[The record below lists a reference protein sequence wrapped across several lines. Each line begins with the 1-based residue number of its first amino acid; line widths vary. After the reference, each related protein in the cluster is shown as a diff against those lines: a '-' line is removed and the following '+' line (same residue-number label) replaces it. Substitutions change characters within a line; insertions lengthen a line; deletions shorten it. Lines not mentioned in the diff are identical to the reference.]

1 MATPSSTS
9 SPSFQ
14 LGDVYYVLFRH
25 KWKIMTCILVGVVA
39 AAVIY
44 KRQPPPYTSEAKL
57 FIRFVI
63 SEGRSAEPGE
73 NDTITMS
80 PDGRGATVINSEVQ
94 IITSRDISEIVA
106 RNIGP
111 EKILAGIS
119 DSRSVAE
126 AASVVRSG
134 LTVEL
139 PSKSSTVR
147 LLYQHPNAEMAQLI
161 LNDIVKTYLKRHQE
175 IHRSPGM
182 VGDFLAQETD
192 QLRARLVGTEEELRK
207 VNQKAGVVSLEDSKR
222 AFSEQLNRIR
232 GDILN
237 SQIEL
242 ASRTSVYEQMTKQLP
257 AGATQDTPAAVP
269 PRQVEAYQK
278 VLTQLNQLQKREQDL
293 LNYFKEGA
301 TRVQEVRAQIAEAET
316 QKQQLLTEFP
326 GLIQIA
332 PAVIQAQG
340 NRPTGFDPQAE
351 AAQITSLQAKIKMLI
366 QQMEQIRT
374 EISALEQLESTIL
387 DLRRRKGLE
396 EANYLRYSSS
406 LEQSRIKEAMGDGK
420 VSNISIVQ
428 APTPAFRDWM
438 PIRKIAGGIAIGGV
452 ALGIAWAFLIEMFL
466 DHSVRRPAEVE
477 RLLHAP
483 LFISIPRLKFNGRP
497 GNKIEPTALTATLP
511 EGAPA
516 PQAESSAG
524 LGQVAV
530 QRAKSSD
537 HLALEPFHQTLRDRL
552 ISYFESINLRHK
564 PKLIAVTGLGRSSG
578 VTTTAA
584 GLARSFSETGE
595 GNVLLVDMT
604 QGQGSAQH
612 FQRGTQV
619 GLDQLLD
626 TRNSAFV
633 RDNLYVVSEHSG
645 GDRLAKGMPQRFNQL
660 VPKLKASDF
669 DYIIFDMPPVNQISI
684 TPRLAGFMDMTLLVV
699 ESEKTDRHVA
709 ERAAELLSQSK
720 TNVGVVLNK
729 NKSYVPS
736 KLQQDHEFM
745 LGM

>member
-1 MATPSSTS
+1 MASSTTSS
-9 SPSFQ
+9 SPGFQ
-14 LGDVYYVLFRH
+14 LGDIYYVLFRH
-25 KWKIMTCILVGVVA
+25 KWKILVCAVLGFA
-39 AAVIY
+39 AAVTVY
-44 KRQPPPYTSEAKL
+44 KQQPPPYTSEAKL
-57 FIRFVI
+57 FIRFLI
-63 SEGRSAEPGE
+63 SDRSAEPGE
-73 NDTITMS
+73 NDTVTVA
-80 PDGRGATVINSEVQ
+80 PDARGATVINNEIQ
-94 IITSRDISEIVA
+94 IITSRDLSEIVA
-106 RNIGP
+106 KNIGP

-119 DSRSVAE
+119 DGRSLVE

-134 LTVEL
+134 LLVEV
-139 PSKSSTVR
+139 PSKSNTLR
-147 LLYQHPNAEMAQLI
+147 LQFQHPNAEIAQQVLGEI
-161 LNDIVKTYLKRHQE
+161 IKSYLKRHQE
-175 IHRSPGM
+175 IHRAPGM

-192 QLRARLVGTEEELRK
+192 QLRARLAQTEEELRK
-207 VNQKAGVVSLEDSKR
+207 INQKAGVVSLEASKQ
-222 AFSEQLNRIR
+222 AFSDQLNKIR
-232 GDILN
+232 NEIN
-237 SQIEL
+237 ATQIEL
-242 ASRTSVYEQMTKQLP
+242 AGRTSVYEQMVKTAP
-257 AGATQDTPAAVP
+257 VENTEDTATAAVP
-269 PRQVEAYQK
+269 VQQIETYQK
-278 VLTQLNQLQKREQDL
+278 IGAQLNQLRKREQDL

-301 TRVQEVRAQIAEAET
+301 TRVQEVRSLITEAES
-316 QKQQLLTEFP
+316 QQQQLLKEFP
-326 GLIQIA
+326 KLAQV
-332 PAVIQAQG
+332 AVPVAQAAG
-340 NRPTGFDPQAE
+340 NRPAGFDPQAE
-351 AAQITSLQAKIKMLI
+351 AVQITSLKAKIKMLV
-366 QQMEQIRT
+366 QQMEQTRAELT
-374 EISALEQLESTIL
+374 NLDQLEATIL
-387 DLRRRKGLE
+387 DLRRRKELE
-396 EANYLRYSSS
+396 ESNYKRYSAS

-428 APTPAFRDWM
+428 SPTPAFRDWL
-438 PIRKIAGGIAIGGV
+438 PVRKLAGGIAASGLAVG
-452 ALGIAWAFLIEMFL
+452 LAWAFAIEMFL
-466 DHSVRRPAEVE
+466 DRSLRRPAEVE
-477 RLLHAP
+477 RLLHSP
-483 LFISIPRLKFNGRP
+483 LFISIPRLKLNGRSVRNDKQTRVP
-497 GNKIEPTALTATLP
+497 AALP
-511 EGAPA
+511 EGATSNQLIA
-516 PQAESSAG
+516 PS
-524 LGQVAV
+524 
-530 QRAKSSD
+530 KTPSD
-537 HLALEPFHQTLRDRL
+537 QLALEPFHQTLRDRL
-552 ISYFESINLRHK
+552 ISYFDSINLRHK

-604 QGQGSAQH
+604 QGQGSAKH